1 VTFDPFGDFEK
12 RGYLRNVARTKDMKI
27 VRQMEHAS
35 FTTGLDAALTKLT
48 SRQQLSYDD
57 MLRTHKVLFDAVYPW
72 AGQDRLTAAPHLVV
86 SKGNDRERI
95 SFAYPQ
101 DIRRAIDY
109 GLDHGQ
115 DKKFM
120 AAKPG
125 EIMGY
130 FAHGHPFLDGNG
142 RTIMVLHGVLA
153 QRAGFSID
161 WAATTKNDYLA
172 ALTKE
177 LEDPHKGHLD
187 NYLRR
192 FIKSAISP
200 DGFAAN
206 ITAAPGLDGEGEDT
220 VLGTTDDKKLKA
232 KYEAQELK
240 RNISKDRAGHGN

>member
-1 VTFDPFGDFEK
+1 MTFDPFGDFET
-12 RGYLRNVARTKDMKI
+12 RGYLRNVARTKDTKI

-35 FTTGLDAALTKLT
+35 FTTGLDAAFAKLASQTK
-48 SRQQLSYDD
+48 LSYDD
-57 MLRTHKVLFDAVYPW
+57 VLGTHKILFDAVYPW
-72 AGQDRLTAAPHLVV
+72 AGQDRLATAPRLVV
-86 SKGNDRERI
+86 SKGNDKGKI

-130 FAHGHPFLDGNG
+130 LAHGHPFLDGNG
-142 RTIMVLHGVLA
+142 RTIMVLHCVLA

-161 WAATTKNDYLA
+161 WAATSKNDYLA

-177 LEDPHKGHLD
+177 LEDPNKGHLD
-187 NYLRR
+187 AYLKP
-192 FIKSAISP
+192 FIKSAIS
-200 DGFAAN
+200 DGELAAN
-206 ITAAPGLDGEGEDT
+206 IAAAPGLDGEGEDT
-220 VLGTTDDKKLKA
+220 VLGTTDDPELKA
-232 KYEAQELK
+232 QYDAQELK
-240 RNISKDRAGHGN
+240 RKQR

>member
-1 VTFDPFGDFEK
+1 MTFDPFGDFGT
-12 RGYLRNVARTKDMKI
+12 RGYLRNVAKTRDMEI

-35 FTTGLDAALTKLT
+35 FTTGLEAAFAKLA
-48 SRQQLSYDD
+48 SQKRLSYDD
-57 MLRTHKVLFDAVYPW
+57 VLRTHKTLFEAVYPW
-72 AGQDRLTAAPHLVV
+72 AGQDRLTTAPQLVV
-86 SKGNDRERI
+86 SKGNDRDKI

-109 GLDHGQ
+109 GLDRGQ
-115 DKKFM
+115 DQKFM
-120 AAKPG
+120 AARPG

-142 RTIMVLHGVLA
+142 RTIMVLHCVLA

-177 LEDPHKGHLD
+177 LDDPHKGHLD
-187 NYLRR
+187 TYLSR

-200 DGFAAN
+200 DAFAAN

-220 VLGTTDDKKLKA
+220 VLGTTYDPELKA
-232 KYEAQELK
+232 TYEAQELK
-240 RNISKDRAGHGN
+240 RKQQ

>member
-1 VTFDPFGDFEK
+1 MTFDPFGDFEK
-12 RGYLRNVARTKDMKI
+12 RGYLRNVARTKDPKI

-35 FTTGLDAALTKLT
+35 FTTGLDAAFAKLA
-48 SRQQLSYDD
+48 SQKQLSYDD
-57 MLRTHKVLFDAVYPW
+57 VLGTHKILFDAVYPW
-72 AGQDRLTAAPHLVV
+72 AGQDRLATAPHLVV
-86 SKGNDRERI
+86 SKDNDREKI

-109 GLDHGQ
+109 GLEHGQ

-125 EIMGY
+125 EVMGV

-153 QRAGFSID
+153 QRAGVSID
-161 WAATTKNDYLA
+161 WAATNKNDYLK

-187 NYLRR
+187 AYFKAVYQKRHRTGRVSRRTLRPR
-192 FIKSAISP
+192 RAWM
-200 DGFAAN
+200 ARA
-206 ITAAPGLDGEGEDT
+206 EDT
-220 VLGTTDDKKLKA
+220 VLGTTDDLELKA
-232 KYEAQELK
+232 KYEAQALK
-240 RNISKDRAGHGN
+240 RKQR

>member
-1 VTFDPFGDFEK
+1 VTFDPFGDFGT
-12 RGYLRNVARTKDMKI
+12 RGYLRNVARTRDMEI

-35 FTTGLDAALTKLT
+35 FTTGLEAAFAKLA
-48 SRQQLSYDD
+48 SQKRLSYDD
-57 MLRTHKVLFDAVYPW
+57 VLRTHKTLFEAVYPW
-72 AGQDRLTAAPHLVV
+72 AGQDRLTTAPQLVV
-86 SKGNDRERI
+86 SKGNDRDKI

-109 GLDHGQ
+109 GLDRGQ
-115 DKKFM
+115 DQKFM
-120 AAKPG
+120 AARPG

-142 RTIMVLHGVLA
+142 RTIMVLHCVLA

-177 LEDPHKGHLD
+177 LDDPHKGHLD
-187 NYLRR
+187 TYLSR

-200 DGFAAN
+200 DAFAAN

-220 VLGTTDDKKLKA
+220 VLGTTDDPELKA
-232 KYEAQELK
+232 TYEAQELK
-240 RNISKDRAGHGN
+240 RKQQ

>member
-1 VTFDPFGDFEK
+1 MTFDPFGDFET
-12 RGYLRNVARTKDMKI
+12 RGYLRNVARAKDPRI
-27 VRQMEHAS
+27 IRQLEHSS
-35 FTTGLDAALTKLT
+35 FTTGLDAAFAKLAAQE
-48 SRQQLSYDD
+48 RLSYDD
-57 MLRTHKVLFDAVYPW
+57 VLGTHKILFEAVYPW
-72 AGQDRLTAAPHLVV
+72 AGQDRLTTAPHLVV
-86 SKGNDRERI
+86 SKGNDREKI

-109 GLDHGQ
+109 GLNNGQ
-115 DKKFM
+115 EKEFM

-142 RTIMVLHGVLA
+142 RTMMVLHCVLT

-177 LEDPHKGHLD
+177 LDDPHKGHLD
-187 NYLRR
+187 AYLSR

-200 DGFAAN
+200 EAFSAN
-206 ITAAPGLDGEGEDT
+206 IAAAPGLDGEGEDT
-220 VLGTTDDKKLKA
+220 VLGTIDDPELKA
-232 KYEAQELK
+232 NYEAQEWK
-240 RNISKDRAGHGN
+240 TSRAD